1 MDSSLSKR
9 EINSQRW
16 RERINTW
23 QQSGQSQKVFCQQ
36 QRLGLASFQRWRRI
50 FKTEEESDNRAPMAL
65 LPVRVTETKPS
76 NLTVVVNDSLR
87 IELPAGFDPNALRQ
101 IIEVL
106 RAS

>member
-1 MDSSLSKR
+1 MNGSLSKR
-9 EINSQRW
+9 EVNRERW
-16 RERINTW
+16 RERIATW

-50 FKTEEESDNRAPMAL
+50 FETEEASDNLAPVAF
-65 LPVRVTETKPS
+65 LPVRVKETKPS
-76 NLTVVVNDSLR
+76 NLTVVINDKLR
-87 IELPAGFDPNALRQ
+87 IEIPAGFDPNSLRQ